1 MSTVIR
7 RYPAAVTFCAIFVL
21 GSFAAAQQSAPTATP
36 PEPQKSP
43 TAEPARPLS
52 ASSRLAA
59 AKTAFVKRAGG
70 ADAAYDA
77 IRYGIEGWG
86 RFVMADK
93 PENSDITI
101 EVSAP
106 DDSSGV
112 TVSSST
118 STNNTTGRPEQSTS
132 STRAFSGGGGPV
144 RLTVYDSKTKMLLF
158 IASEQAKSALK
169 QKTREDNLVQAAS
182 KLVTKFRDRLEPP
195 PAQ

>member
-7 RYPAAVTFCAIFVL
+7 RYRAAILLCVILVL
-21 GSFAAAQQSAPTATP
+21 SWLVMAEQSAPTTAP
-36 PEPQKSP
+36 VQPEKSAA
-43 TAEPARPLS
+43 AEPAKPLS

-59 AKTAFVKRAGG
+59 AKTVFVKRAAG
-70 ADAAYDA
+70 ADVAYDA

-86 RFVMADK
+86 RFVMVDK

-112 TVSSST
+112 TMSSST

-144 RLTVYDSKTKMLLF
+144 RMTVYDSKTKMLLF
-158 IASEQAKSALK
+158 IASEQAKSAL
-169 QKTREDNLVQAAS
+169 
-182 KLVTKFRDRLEPP
+182 
-195 PAQ
+195 